1 MYFVITI
8 EDAYKNALKTGSKF
22 LYSNSEKFGFRTT
35 YTPIN
40 PNTIADHLLIPINSF
55 KKNFANIETKKG
67 LEKNNAFAVARGIKV
82 KDIKNAE
89 KARKC
94 RTTLKIVKKKVS
106 LKTQYPFLTI
116 LRVVLHFLA
125 FSAFFISL
133 TFMDIEDKK
142 LKV

>member
-89 KARKC
+89 KAKKC
-94 RTTLKIVKKKVS
+94 KTTLKIVKKG
-106 LKTQYPFLTI
+106 Y
-116 LRVVLHFLA
+116 
-125 FSAFFISL
+125 
-133 TFMDIEDKK
+133 
-142 LKV
+142 